1 MPPEV
6 SIVGGDQ
13 SVEELRR
20 ELAEARQQQAATSE
34 ILDIISRSPTD
45 LQPVLDAVAKGAARL
60 CEARDASIYR
70 VDDDRLRLVAHHGP
84 IPQVSES
91 VPLVRGSI
99 NGRAVLDQRP
109 VHLADAQIETKEFP
123 EASQHG
129 RQLGVRACLSV
140 PLMREG
146 VAIGT
151 IQLRRCEAQLFT
163 ATQVALLQ
171 TFAAQAVIAIENT
184 RLFEAEQASKRELQE
199 SLEYQTATSEILGVI
214 SRSPTDLKPVLDA
227 ILATAARLCSAEKAT
242 IRRRGGNVYA
252 MVAEFGFTAEQQA
265 YMRASPVAAD
275 SGTVVGRAAET
286 RRPVYIPDVETA
298 VDFTQHD
305 LARGAGFRAG
315 LAVPLLR
322 EGDVIGVLMLL
333 HSLPDPFTADHIE
346 RAQTFADQAVIAIEN
361 TRLFEEVQARNTELR
376 MAL

>member
-1 MPPEV
+1 V
-6 SIVGGDQ
+6 INI
-13 SVEELRR
+13 RR
-20 ELAEARQQQAATSE
+20 NEARPFS
-34 ILDIISRSPTD
+34 DRHVD
-45 LQPVLDAVAKGAARL
+45 LL
-60 CEARDASIYR
+60 E
-70 VDDDRLRLVAHHGP
+70 
-84 IPQVSES
+84 
-91 VPLVRGSI
+91 
-99 NGRAVLDQRP
+99 
-109 VHLADAQIETKEFP
+109 
-123 EASQHG
+123 
-129 RQLGVRACLSV
+129 
-140 PLMREG
+140 
-146 VAIGT
+146 
-151 IQLRRCEAQLFT
+151 
-163 ATQVALLQ
+163 
-171 TFAAQAVIAIENT
+171 TFADQAVIAIENT
-184 RLFEAEQASKRELQE
+184 RLFEAEQASKRELLE
-199 SLEYQTATSEILGVI
+199 SLEYQTATNEILGVI

-242 IRRRGGNVYA
+242 IRRREGNVYA

-265 YMRASPVAAD
+265 YMRANPVAAD

-376 MAL
+376 MALEQQTATSELLKVIGRSTFDIQPVFETLAENAVRLCEAERSFIFRFDGQFLRVVATPQHDP